1 MIVRKTFKGEMMKK
15 LLFLSTITVLSL
27 YGGSITFQDA
37 PADPSHKAPTSANEI
52 LSFNSA
58 IRSAIHTV
66 VNISTKKQ
74 GTSGQGAQSME
85 NDQLYRFF
93 FGPGYRQQIP
103 KDRLQRALGS
113 GVILSKDGYIVTN
126 NHVVA
131 DADEIMVTINGSGK
145 EYKAKLIGTDPGS
158 DLAVIKIEAKDL
170 KPITLSRAK
179 DVKLGDVVFAIGNPF
194 GVGETVTQGIVSAL
208 NKHSMGI
215 NQYENFIQTD
225 ASINPGNSGGALVD
239 SRGALI
245 GINSAIISRSGGNNG
260 IGFTIPV
267 DMMRDVV
274 TKLISDG
281 KVNRGYMGVV
291 ISKVTEQM
299 KTLYDHKSGA
309 VITDIQPNAAAD
321 KAGLKRGDLIYAVNG
336 QPVDSPSTLQH
347 VIASLKPGSKTD
359 ISIEREKKEMQ
370 VPLTLGSRE
379 GLIGSNDS
387 AFKGMSLAE
396 IDNNRRAQLNIPS
409 SVSGLLV
416 EGIKSGSQAEKDGFQ
431 VGDVMIQIENRTV
444 ATLEDVEKALQENQN
459 KAKRVYI
466 NRKGTILLLVAN

>member
-1 MIVRKTFKGEMMKK
+1 MVEHKMFKGKIMKK
-15 LLFLSTITVLSL
+15 LLLLSTFAAISL

-37 PADPSHKAPTSANEI
+37 PVNPLHKVPTSANEI
-52 LSFNSA
+52 LSFNTA
-58 IRSAIHTV
+58 IKNAIHTV
-66 VNISTKKQ
+66 VNISTKQHKTE
-74 GTSGQGAQSME
+74 GPGAQSME
-85 NDQLYRFF
+85 NEQLYRFF

-103 KDRLQRALGS
+103 RERMRRALGS
-113 GVILSKDGYIVTN
+113 GVILSADGYIVTN
-126 NHVVA
+126 SHVVEN
-131 DADEIMVTINGSGK
+131 ADEITVTINGSGK

-158 DLAVIKIEAKDL
+158 DLAVVKIEAKDL
-170 KPITLSRAK
+170 KPITLSHAK
-179 DVKLGDVVFAIGNPF
+179 DVQLGDVVFAIGNPF

-274 TKLISDG
+274 TKLINDG

-299 KTLYDHKSGA
+299 KTLYTHRDGA
-309 VITDIQPNAAAD
+309 VITDVQSDGAAD

-336 QPVDSPSTLQH
+336 KPVDSPSALQH

-359 ISIEREKKEMQ
+359 IAIEREKKEMQ
-370 VPLTLGSRE
+370 VPLILGSRE
-379 GLIGSNDS
+379 GLAGLNDS

-396 IDNNRRAQLNIPS
+396 IDKNRRMQLNIPS
-409 SVSGLLV
+409 SVSGVLV
-416 EGIKSGSQAEKDGFQ
+416 ERVKAGSQAEKDGFQ
-431 VGDVMIQIENRTV
+431 VGDVMIQIENRTI
-444 ATLEDVEKALQENQN
+444 ASLEDVEKALKESRN
-459 KAKRVYI
+459 KAKRVYV
-466 NRKGTILLLVAN
+466 NRQGMILLLVAN